1 MEGPVG
7 VPANPDRYHWQFLA
21 IGTNQVSLDP
31 VETPIL
37 VSAVF
42 RRVDPYRQLA
52 DTGHQFIGVF
62 LSKSCLSEKL
72 VGHYSDI
79 STLPRKERISP
90 SLSLLRPFNQLRRF
104 DEFFLA
110 VDHRLTSLC
119 PRSAKPLSRSR
130 ASKPPLVPIVA
141 VSSSRPCFSS
151 CCVNR
156 ANFACN
162 G

>member
-72 VGHYSDI
+72 M
-79 STLPRKERISP
+79 TC
-90 SLSLLRPFNQLRRF
+90 RPK
-104 DEFFLA
+104 D
-110 VDHRLTSLC
+110 V
-119 PRSAKPLSRSR
+119 KR
-130 ASKPPLVPIVA
+130 ASI
-141 VSSSRPCFSS
+141 SSVFLPGSWHLSE
-151 CCVNR
+151 
-156 ANFACN
+156 
-162 G
+162 